1 MSRIK
6 VILNPQAGRGYA
18 ASISTA
24 ISRQLAQLGADFD
37 LVHTRHPGDAIAL
50 ARDAAEEGFDRVV
63 SVGGDGTTHEVINGL
78 LSVNGASRSALGCIP
93 AGSGNDF
100 AIMNGA
106 PTQIEQACRLVAT
119 GESHPIDLGRVIVDD
134 ALTRYFDNAVG
145 VGFDG
150 LVTIEARRHK
160 RLRGMALY
168 LPVVLKTIFLTM
180 RPPRVSLTIDDEVRE
195 VTALMI
201 VACNGPREGGGFLIA
216 PQARFDDGLLDIL
229 VAETLP
235 KLGMLALVPR
245 FLKGT
250 HLSHEKVNLHQGRRV
265 VITSED
271 PLYFHVDG
279 EILTDVA
286 HRIEV
291 EIIPRCIEMIGA
303 PRQAQVES

>member
-6 VILNPQAGRGYA
+6 VILNPHAGHGYA
-18 ASISTA
+18 ASMSSA
-24 ISRQLAQLGADFD
+24 ISRQFAQLGADFE

-50 ARDAAEEGFDRVV
+50 ARQAAEEGFERVV
-63 SVGGDGTTHEVINGL
+63 SVGGDGTTHEIINGL

-106 PTQIEQACRLVAT
+106 PTQIEQACRLIVE
-119 GESHPIDLGRVIVDD
+119 GVSHLIDLGKVTIDGT
-134 ALTRYFDNAVG
+134 LTRYFDNAVG

-150 LVTIEARRHK
+150 LVTMETHRHK
-160 RLRGMALY
+160 HLRGMALY
-168 LPVVLKTIFLTM
+168 LPVVLKTILVTM
-180 RPPRVSLTIDDEVRE
+180 RPPRVSLTLDGHTQDL
-195 VTALMI
+195 TALMI
-201 VACNGPREGGGFLIA
+201 VTCNGPREGGGFLLA
-216 PQARFDDGLLDIL
+216 PQARFDDSLFDIL

-250 HLSHEKVNLHQGRRV
+250 HLSHEKISLYQGKRV
-265 VITSED
+265 VITSDD

-279 EILTDVA
+279 EVLAEAA
-286 HRIEV
+286 HRVEI
-291 EIIPRCIEMIGA
+291 EIIPHCIEMIGS
-303 PRQAQVES
+303 PRQAQGKP